1 LPWRTLFCANEFNDL
16 QAARHISLELVL
28 VWLAYILVSEGY
40 QYLACPNPSTNIDD
54 LRQAELTPN
63 PILRFA
69 HSTFWWLLLT
79 YGQILVNW
87 LIIERKFV
95 EPISTRFIDLCTM
108 AKVSC
113 LILDEKYHG
122 YYLHCNSHHP
132 FADESMGELAGQLAS
147 EQAGLLPHRGL
158 PERCLGRAAKGAS
171 SVQVFEIFVTEK
183 WRKKYES
190 AYARTRED
198 SMKSAR
204 DAGRMGGQRRGGDDP
219 MGGDCCGLPLPGQ
232 GSRSMMNMSTTQKT
246 AMFRASS
253 RLNRFLQSFI
263 LNENPNYLY
272 TVVDPM
278 LPPSEGGKSIFDRLA
293 RTPPQMIS
301 EGSGGE
307 NKSIFHAC
315 RHNEWTDCLVYGNEH
330 DMILFNILTCSV
342 CDLWFGDTVTS
353 ILLTYLLMEFIML
366 FRRSYGHDNLG
377 SKTLVD
383 SRFLL

>member
-1 LPWRTLFCANEFNDL
+1 
-16 QAARHISLELVL
+16 
-28 VWLAYILVSEGY
+28 
-40 QYLACPNPSTNIDD
+40 
-54 LRQAELTPN
+54 
-63 PILRFA
+63 
-69 HSTFWWLLLT
+69 
-79 YGQILVNW
+79 
-87 LIIERKFV
+87 
-95 EPISTRFIDLCTM
+95 
-108 AKVSC
+108 
-113 LILDEKYHG
+113 
-122 YYLHCNSHHP
+122 
-132 FADESMGELAGQLAS
+132 
-147 EQAGLLPHRGL
+147 
-158 PERCLGRAAKGAS
+158 
-171 SVQVFEIFVTEK
+171 
-183 WRKKYES
+183 
-190 AYARTRED
+190 
-198 SMKSAR
+198 
-204 DAGRMGGQRRGGDDP
+204 

-263 LNENPNYLY
+263 LNENPNYSY

-330 DMILFNILTCSV
+330 DMILFNILTYSV

>member
-1 LPWRTLFCANEFNDL
+1 MPWRTLFCANEFKNL

-122 YYLHCNSHHP
+122 YYLHRNSHHP

-219 MGGDCCGLPLPGQ
+219 MGGDCCGLPLPGAGLAFNDEHVHYSKDGDVPCELSAQ
-232 GSRSMMNMSTTQKT
+232 PLP
-246 AMFRASS
+246 A
-253 RLNRFLQSFI
+253 
-263 LNENPNYLY
+263 
-272 TVVDPM
+272 VVH
-278 LPPSEGGKSIFDRLA
+278 S
-293 RTPPQMIS
+293 
-301 EGSGGE
+301 
-307 NKSIFHAC
+307 
-315 RHNEWTDCLVYGNEH
+315 
-330 DMILFNILTCSV
+330 
-342 CDLWFGDTVTS
+342 
-353 ILLTYLLMEFIML
+353 
-366 FRRSYGHDNLG
+366 
-377 SKTLVD
+377 
-383 SRFLL
+383 